1 MAKRII
7 SQRRGRGTS
16 TYRAPPRKFRPELLY
31 KNDAGKVVDII
42 SDPARNSPLAKVE
55 YSDKSKGYLV
65 AAEGVRVGD
74 SLEAF
79 AMPIAQ
85 IGEGSQI
92 FAIETYPNSGP
103 KLCRTSGSFATVL
116 SKGVKTCIIQL
127 PSKKK
132 KKLNIQC
139 KASIG
144 IPAGEGRRDKPW
156 IKAGKKSHAMRA
168 RGKLYPRTSGVAM
181 NAVDHPFGGG
191 GSGKVRPPVSGNAP
205 PGRKVGSV
213 SPKRTGRK
221 KRK

>member
-1 MAKRII
+1 
-7 SQRRGRGTS
+7 
-16 TYRAPPRKFRPELLY
+16 
-31 KNDAGKVVDII
+31 VVDII